1 VDVTPAPRKSSYQQ
15 KTPAAGWQARGR
27 VGIESLLS
35 RHADVRGEAL
45 LRYARRNNSRLGRP
59 VNSARRYVLRSGRTV
74 GRPSKTHVWS
84 DVVSVDAP
92 CRNRALPRR
101 RDARM
106 FRVAAC
112 PFSCRLV
119 TQSRVDLTARHAE
132 LGNPIPGTNRC
143 QDPGT
148 LADFPAHDG
157 CARRTPR
164 HPPFGVRDRPS

>member
-1 VDVTPAPRKSSYQQ
+1 MSFYSADTLTYEEKRSCDMHAVTI
-15 KTPAAGWQARGR
+15 AAWGGQSIQPGAMSCDPEG
-27 VGIESLLS
+27 
-35 RHADVRGEAL
+35 
-45 LRYARRNNSRLGRP
+45 
-59 VNSARRYVLRSGRTV
+59 RSGALA
-74 GRPSKTHVWS
+74 KLHVWS
-84 DVVSVDAP
+84 DVVSVNAP
-92 CRNRALPRR
+92 CHNRALPRR

-112 PFSCRLV
+112 PFSWRVV

-132 LGNPIPGTNRC
+132 LDKPIPGANRC
-143 QDPGT
+143 QDSGT